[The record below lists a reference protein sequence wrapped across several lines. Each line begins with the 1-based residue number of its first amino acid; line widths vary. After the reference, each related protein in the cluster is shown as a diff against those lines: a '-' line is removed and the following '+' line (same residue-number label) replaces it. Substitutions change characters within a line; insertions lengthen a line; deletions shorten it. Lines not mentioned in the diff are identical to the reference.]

1 MKTIHYNKLVRDKIP
16 DIIESSD
23 KQAIWSIASDDVY
36 YQKLKEKLVEEL
48 DEFLKSDA
56 VDELA
61 DLVEVVEA
69 MLATKLVT
77 LSQFNDIRAKKNQQ
91 KGAFTKK
98 IILNSVVSKE

>member
-16 DIIESSD
+16 NIIEASS
-23 KQAIWSIASDDVY
+23 KKAIWSIASDDVY
-36 YQKLKEKLVEEL
+36 YQKLKDKLVEEL

-56 VDELA
+56 IEELA

-69 MLATKLVT
+69 ILATKSVT
-77 LSQFNDIRAKKNQQ
+77 ISQFNDIRAKKNQQ

-98 IILNSVVSKE
+98 FILNSVVSKE